1 MCTCVGVGG
10 CERCKTI
17 QYLVSLSA
25 VLSGWREFGGK
36 VQLYMS
42 FSVIHY
48 TSRWDAFVLIALYSL
63 VSIVTGIICHVHV
76 YLRLPCICYLVS
88 FPDPTED

>member
-25 VLSGWREFGGK
+25 VLSGWREFSEK

-48 TSRWDAFVLIALYSL
+48 TSRWDAFVLIAPCFYSNR
-63 VSIVTGIICHVHV
+63 
-76 YLRLPCICYLVS
+76 YYLPCTCISQATMHLLPS
-88 FPDPTED
+88 LIPRPH